1 MRGESKTREPHLGS
15 MPARLGPTARLELL
29 AGLRP
34 PTRLGRPARPRT
46 LDCYE
51 LCSFGEVIESC
62 SQNFEFGCSCDSPR
76 RCGFLWSFSFCSALR
91 RYLVSYHRI
100 IDHLPSICLD
110 HGVKREAAMG
120 RRCGFGGKTRTQNTG
135 QRRAPGVLL
144 RWHPK
149 AIHTRGTRLLM
160 RTIAAATFVL
170 AIAAPLFLPKQAW
183 AADGVALLAMRTL
196 ANRRS
201 GILAQTPLSVTG
213 PLVKTGATSMAP
225 ILAVMVC
232 IALIAC
238 ILIAIWR
245 RGKH

>member
-1 MRGESKTREPHLGS
+1 
-15 MPARLGPTARLELL
+15 MPARLGLL

-34 PTRLGRPARPRT
+34 
-46 LDCYE
+46 LDCDGP
-51 LCSFGEVIESC
+51 CSFGEVIESC
-62 SQNFEFGCSCDSPR
+62 SLHLEFGCSCDSPR
-76 RCGFLWSFSFCSALR
+76 HCGFLWSFSFCSALR

-100 IDHLPSICLD
+100 IDHLPFICLD

-135 QRRAPGVLL
+135 QGRAPSVLL
-144 RWHPK
+144 KWLPK
-149 AIHTRGTRLLM
+149 AIHTRGTRLPM
-160 RTIAAATFVL
+160 CTIAAATFVL
-170 AIAAPLFLPKQAW
+170 AIAASLFLPKQAW

-201 GILAQTPLSVTG
+201 DILAQTPLSVTG
-213 PLVKTGATSMAP
+213 PLVKTGATSTAP
-225 ILAVMVC
+225 ILAVTVC

-238 ILIAIWR
+238 ILMAIWR